1 MHTKEVPLTLPKKVS
16 VVTLGCS
23 KNTYDSEI
31 LVGQLTANNLLYTT
45 DVAKADTVIVNTCG
59 FIDAAKEESIN
70 TIIELA
76 KRKQKGKL
84 DTLIVAG
91 CLSERYGDELEK
103 EIPEVDH
110 FFGTEAFSQ
119 IIKSISPDLKHVLL
133 GERSLSTPKHF
144 AYLKISEG
152 CDNPCSFCAIP
163 LMRGG
168 HRSRSME
175 DIIREAEMLVAQ
187 GVKELIVIGQD
198 TTYYGLDLYKKR
210 MLAQLLEA
218 LSDVKGVQWI
228 RLMYAYPAKFPHD
241 ILPVINS
248 RANICKYIDMP
259 MQHISTNVLKS
270 MRRGITR
277 RTLEELMNTIKKEVP
292 GISLRT
298 TFIVGYPA
306 ETEADFEELCDFVSQ
321 GYLDRMGVFTYSQE
335 DDTYAD
341 ILGDPIP
348 QEVKEERKEILM
360 KIQEKISR
368 ERNINRIGTEMNVLI
383 DEVINGEYQG
393 RTEFDAPE
401 VDNEVYIRSKTP
413 LQVGEFI
420 KVTIEDA
427 AEHDLFAT
435 YDA

>member
-1 MHTKEVPLTLPKKVS
+1 MHTKEVPLLIPKKVS
-16 VVTLGCS
+16 VITLGCS

-31 LVGQLTANNLLYTT
+31 LVGQLTANNLLYTA
-45 DVAKADTVIVNTCG
+45 DASKADTIIVNTCG

-84 DTLIVAG
+84 ETLIVAG
-91 CLSERYGDELEK
+91 CLSERYGAELEK

-133 GERSLSTPKHF
+133 GERSLSTPKHY

-168 HRSRSME
+168 HRSRTME
-175 DIIREAEMLVAQ
+175 EIVKEAEVLVAN
-187 GVKELIVIGQD
+187 GVKEIIIIGQD
-198 TTYYGLDLYKKR
+198 TTYYGLDIYKKR
-210 MLAQLLEA
+210 TLATLLEKI
-218 LSDVKGVQWI
+218 SDVEGVQWI
-228 RLMYAYPAKFPHD
+228 RLMYAYPAKFPLD
-241 ILPVINS
+241 ILQVIND
-248 RANICKYIDMP
+248 RPNICKYIDMP

-277 RTLEELMNTIKKEVP
+277 RALEELMNTIKTSVQ
-292 GISLRT
+292 GIHLRT
-298 TFIVGYPA
+298 TFIVGYPS
-306 ETEADFEELCDFVSQ
+306 ETEQDFEELCDFVSR

-348 QEVKEERKEILM
+348 QEVKEGRKETLM
-360 KIQEKISR
+360 KIQEQISK
-368 ERNINRIGTEMNVLI
+368 ERNINKIGSTMKVLI
-383 DEVINGEYQG
+383 DEVINGEYQA
-393 RTEFDAPE
+393 RSEFDAPE

-413 LQVGEFI
+413 LSLGDYIE
-420 KVTIEDA
+420 VTIEDA

-435 YDA
+435 YD